1 MDFSSIISEIK
12 AAKCVG
18 FRYQRAGHSRYRDRV
33 TVYRDGRLLF
43 ERFCYGEAA
52 GLVFSLRADGADE
65 NGAPR
70 WDFSKCRVSSAPDDA
85 PRQLTGAG
93 AGGLVFDGK
102 PVCWE
107 CVGHLRADKANGYG
121 GLVNAVKRLLRGG
134 AH

>member
-1 MDFSSIISEIK
+1 MDFTTVIDEIK

-52 GLVFSLRADGADE
+52 GLVFRLWADGADE
-65 NGAPR
+65 SGAPQ
-70 WDFSKCRVSSAPDDA
+70 WDFSQCLVSNAREEA

-107 CVGHLRADKANGYG
+107 CVGRLRSDKANGYG
-121 GLVNAVKRLLRGG
+121 GPWNALKRLLRGKG
-134 AH
+134 R